1 MDIRYY
7 KIVSPMKRP
16 FFSTSVPELVFGDSE
31 SSQVNN
37 IFPQCEVRY
46 VIDFAD

>member
-16 FFSTSVPELVFGDSE
+16 FFSTSVPELVFWRFRGLSSE
-31 SSQVNN
+31 QYISSMRGE
-37 IFPQCEVRY
+37 I
-46 VIDFAD
+46 